1 MSHHSWEQM
10 SLGKGPAEGGGA
22 EQWDALEREE
32 NQSTFAL
39 VKWDTH
45 LDTQRGLAA
54 RCYCTMD
61 LTMTSCSCFYQR
73 AFM

>member
-1 MSHHSWEQM
+1 M

-22 EQWDALEREE
+22 EQWDGLDRGEE
-32 NQSTFAL
+32 NQSTFTL

-54 RCYCTMD
+54 RCYCTGSD
-61 LTMTSCSCFYQR
+61 HDIL
-73 AFM
+73 

>member
-1 MSHHSWEQM
+1 MSP
-10 SLGKGPAEGGGA
+10 GKGPAEGGGE
-22 EQWDALEREE
+22 EQRDGLERGEE

-54 RCYCTMD
+54 HCYCTGSGRD
-61 LTMTSCSCFYQR
+61 VL
-73 AFM
+73 